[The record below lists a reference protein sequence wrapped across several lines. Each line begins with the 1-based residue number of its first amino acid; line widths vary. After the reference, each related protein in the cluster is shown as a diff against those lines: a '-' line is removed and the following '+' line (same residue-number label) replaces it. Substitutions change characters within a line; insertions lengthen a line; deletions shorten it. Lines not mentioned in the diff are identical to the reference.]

1 MLAPLPDLKQFQRL
15 GLLKFPRNIS
25 PLMLYYATSSKFRQP
40 AWCPVDLC
48 QTLKKRRP
56 RKLKPRKHWPRKH
69 WPRKLKPRKHW
80 PRKHLPRKRS
90 LCITSKALRLLCK
103 QFSLCYFLVIRA
115 IGWATE
121 SLKCHPKFSL
131 SFPFFGD
138 FFFFLTPS
146 FFFAIF
152 FVATSPSRLF
162 LSWLCRDSFVAT
174 FTVGSKHNTCGK
186 MASSATD
193 DALKEVKWP

>member
-15 GLLKFPRNIS
+15 GLLKFPWNIS
-25 PLMLYYATSSKFRQP
+25 PLMSYYATSSKFRQP

-48 QTLKKRRP
+48 QTLKKED
-56 RKLKPRKHWPRKH
+56 LDNSNLEHTDLENVVYVLLEKPLGSCANNFLCVISWSCEP
-69 WPRKLKPRKHW
+69 LDG
-80 PRKHLPRKRS
+80 LRS
-90 LCITSKALRLLCK
+90 PLSAIQNFHSP
-103 QFSLCYFLVIRA
+103 FLFL
-115 IGWATE
+115 AT
-121 SLKCHPKFSL
+121 
-131 SFPFFGD
+131 
-138 FFFFLTPS
+138 FFFLTPS

>member
-15 GLLKFPRNIS
+15 GLLKLPWNTS
-25 PLMLYYATSSKFRQP
+25 PLMSYYVTSSNFRQP

-48 QTLKKRRP
+48 QTLKKEDLENSNLDNTDLENTDLENSNLENTD
-56 RKLKPRKHWPRKH
+56 LKNTDLQNFHSP
-69 WPRKLKPRKHW
+69 
-80 PRKHLPRKRS
+80 
-90 LCITSKALRLLCK
+90 
-103 QFSLCYFLVIRA
+103 FL
-115 IGWATE
+115 
-121 SLKCHPKFSL
+121 
-131 SFPFFGD
+131 
-138 FFFFLTPS
+138 FFFNTFL
-146 FFFAIF
+146 FFAIF